1 MEGIAPTAAGPFVGG
16 TAPVLCNRFTKRGG
30 FYVETVT
37 IKDIA
42 RMAGVSC
49 ATVSRV
55 LNGSLTVTPALRE
68 RILDLCRRHGYR
80 RNLLARGLS
89 AGRTNLM
96 GCVLSDLDNPLFA
109 DMALALERCLRLR
122 GYHLFLCRGRVED
135 GGIGQLFEFLIGHRV
150 DGILLASS
158 SKQAPE
164 LIRRYT
170 GYIPIVLQGDLSAS
184 GPDLD
189 IPSVC
194 VDSEAGG
201 RMAAEYLFRL
211 GHVRVAYLG
220 ARENN
225 SSHLARQR
233 GFLEAADR
241 LGMSV
246 RTLFN
251 DGASSTMEAG
261 CRLARRFFLDP
272 FRETAVF
279 AACDT
284 IALGVMSAAR
294 EFHISIP
301 EDISLL
307 GFDNIRYAGFPR
319 IRLTTLDHRIRQVTE
334 TAADRLLTCIQR
346 PEAAPVQP
354 VVIPPVLVERGTC
367 KPRL

>member
-1 MEGIAPTAAGPFVGG
+1 MES
-16 TAPVLCNRFTKRGG
+16 
-30 FYVETVT
+30 VT

-55 LNGSLTVTPALRE
+55 LNGSPTVTPALRE
-68 RILDLCRRHGYR
+68 NILDLCRRHGYR

-89 AGRTNLM
+89 AGRTNLL
-96 GCVLSDLDNPLFA
+96 GCVLSDLDNALFA
-109 DMALALERCLRLR
+109 DMALALERYLRLR

-135 GGIGQLFEFLIGHRV
+135 GDIGQLFEFLIGHRV

-158 SKQAPE
+158 SRQAPE

-170 GYIPIVLQGDLSAS
+170 GYIPIVLQGDLT
-184 GPDLD
+184 GQD
-189 IPSVC
+189 IPSVR

-211 GHVRVAYLG
+211 GHTRVAYLG
-220 ARENN
+220 GRENN
-225 SSHLARQR
+225 CSHMARLR
-233 GFLEAADR
+233 GFAGTADR
-241 LGMSV
+241 LGMTV

-251 DGASSTMEAG
+251 EDRSSTMEAG

-272 FRETAVF
+272 FQETAVF

-307 GFDNIRYAGFPR
+307 GFDNIRYAGFPP

-334 TAADRLLTCIQR
+334 AAADRLLALIEG
-346 PEAAPVQP
+346 PEAAPVRP